1 MRWRIYTPTPLGP
14 KVSACDDAELAEYM
28 AWRDGAGIVEFTDRA
43 PVIPGEADRVLAWAK
58 EASDMMAAAS

>member
-14 KVSACDDAELAEYM
+14 KVSSCDDGDLAEHIG
-28 AWRDGAGIVEFTDRA
+28 WRDGAGVVEFANRV

-58 EASDMMAAAS
+58 EASDVMAAAS